1 MESFF
6 IELVLTL
13 GTKIIIENCR
23 RRQKAAFVKK
33 LLPAKLSLFIS
44 CQIGHLQSLWMDMGD
59 NINLKKFLKN
69 IFQMSK
75 NSRLAAKSG

>member
-23 RRQKAAFVKK
+23 RRQKAAFVKE

-44 CQIGHLQSLWMDMGD
+44 CQIGHLESLWMDMGD
-59 NINLKKFLKN
+59 NINLKE
-69 IFQMSK
+69 IFK
-75 NSRLAAKSG
+75 EYFPNV

>member
-23 RRQKAAFVKK
+23 RRQKATFVKR
-33 LLPAKLSLFIS
+33 LLAAKLFLFIS
-44 CQIGHLQSLWMDMGD
+44 CQIGHLESLWMDMGD
-59 NINLKKFLKN
+59 NINLKE
-69 IFQMSK
+69 IFK
-75 NSRLAAKSG
+75 EYFHNV